1 MRRREF
7 MAGLGSTAIAWPFD
21 ALAQRQ
27 ALPSVAVLLFGSESI
42 ERVVDAAFRDGLGE
56 FGYCDGQNVQIFNRS
71 TEIYDRLPALYGDL
85 RRRGVAIIASMGAG
99 SPSVTATAA
108 TPTIPVVFLIGAEL
122 DAKGLLTGLDG
133 SAGNAAE
140 RFWRAGRNVTHGHNY
155 RLSSQSDGRGGGGTD
170 QSR

>member
-1 MRRREF
+1 
-7 MAGLGSTAIAWPFD
+7 
-21 ALAQRQ
+21 
-27 ALPSVAVLLFGSESI
+27 VAVLLFGSESI
-42 ERVVDAAFRDGLGE
+42 ERVVDAAFRDGLGQFE
-56 FGYCDGQNVQIFNRS
+56 MN
-71 TEIYDRLPALYGDL
+71 DRLPALYGDL

>member
-1 MRRREF
+1 M
-7 MAGLGSTAIAWPFD
+7 
-21 ALAQRQ
+21 
-27 ALPSVAVLLFGSESI
+27 AVLLFGSESI
-42 ERVVDAAFRDGLGE
+42 ERVVDAAFRDGLGQFE
-56 FGYCDGQNVQIFNRS
+56 MN
-71 TEIYDRLPALYGDL
+71 DRLPALYGDL

>member
-27 ALPSVAVLLFGSESI
+27 ALPSVAVLLFGPESI
-42 ERVVDAAFRDGLGE
+42 ERVVDAAFRDGLGQ
-56 FGYCDGQNVQIFNRS
+56 FMFNRS